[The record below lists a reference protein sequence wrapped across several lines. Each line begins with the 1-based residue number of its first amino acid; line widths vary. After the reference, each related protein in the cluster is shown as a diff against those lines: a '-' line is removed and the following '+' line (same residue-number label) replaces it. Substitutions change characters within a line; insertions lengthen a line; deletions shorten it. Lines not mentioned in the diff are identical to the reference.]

1 MKKAKNNSGW
11 GILMGLMIKTF
22 WISLVGLS
30 VLGII
35 VLGTVGIPAK
45 PITITK
51 TIPNDRLPQ

>member
-1 MKKAKNNSGW
+1 MKKVKNNREWVIFMSL
-11 GILMGLMIKTF
+11 IIKTF
-22 WISLVGLS
+22 WISLVCLS
-30 VLGII
+30 VLGVI

>member
-1 MKKAKNNSGW
+1 MSL
-11 GILMGLMIKTF
+11 IIKTF
-22 WISLVGLS
+22 WISLVCLS
-30 VLGII
+30 VLGVI